1 MNVRKLINW
10 KLFLIL
16 LPASV
21 VANMAVLPYAL
32 SLGAL
37 RTKELPVPL
46 SVAILVQVIQATI
59 FFAVAIFFGLFL
71 GRKVGLGAPFIESWI
86 TGKSWPGRLRVTA
99 EAAIILGVAAGMSIF
114 VLDRFIF
121 SIFVEP
127 ITAFQEAGPL
137 WQRFL
142 ASFYGG
148 VGEEIGMRLFM
159 MTLIVW
165 VTYKFKRTK
174 DDMPTNA
181 GVWLAITVV
190 FKRTKDDMPTN
201 AGVWLAITVV
211 SVVFGLG
218 HLPMTAVFTEITVIV
233 VLRAIILNGIAGVV
247 FGWLYWRKGLE
258 AAMISHFSADI
269 VLHVILPSII

>member
-190 FKRTKDDMPTN
+190 
-201 AGVWLAITVV
+201 